1 MLSLQ
6 WIQLGRRHGN
16 SHCPSFEHS
25 SNTILCQADHA
36 LTDCSGRRNRNSTAD
51 SFAIPLA
58 KNDARQSASDHC
70 AQPAHGT
77 TLRDNQVISVDV
89 VASLRHSVCRCP
101 IYEGPLVFSRNVY
114 SAAFS
119 SIDQSQVTGF
129 QYNQPSDFLKENQN
143 FYFESEF
150 LTANSEIPFRCQN
163 LRNVI
168 QNF

>member
-1 MLSLQ
+1 M
-6 WIQLGRRHGN
+6 GTRTARV
-16 SHCPSFEHS
+16 
-25 SNTILCQADHA
+25 SNTRPTPSSARLTTPSPIVQAVEI
-36 LTDCSGRRNRNSTAD
+36 
-51 SFAIPLA
+51 AIPLLTVSRFPSPKMMLVSLREITA
-58 KNDARQSASDHC
+58 LSPPMARHCVTTKSYQWMLLPHFDIQSAE
-70 AQPAHGT
+70 A
-77 TLRDNQVISVDV
+77 
-89 VASLRHSVCRCP
+89 RC
-101 IYEGPLVFSRNVY
+101 PLVFSRNVY

-163 LRNVI
+163 FRNVI